1 MRSLA
6 FPLLILVATPA
17 LAAPEMVT
25 GPVKMRASE
34 IRAYNAQLSPKDPAY
49 IVCLDA
55 APTGSLIAKR
65 TCRTRGE
72 WERLA
77 TLGNDDATAWVSYAR
92 THQFGVN
99 EEPADSISPVTGG
112 ID

>member
-6 FPLLILVATPA
+6 FPLLLLFTAPA
-17 LAAPEMVT
+17 LAAPETVT

-34 IRAYNAQLSPKDPAY
+34 IRAYNAQLNPKDPAY

-77 TLGNDDATAWVSYAR
+77 ALGNDDATAWVSYAR

-99 EEPADSISPVTGG
+99 EEPAGSVGPAIGG
-112 ID
+112 NN